1 MATLTIRNLPDHV
14 RDRLRIRAAHNGRS
28 MEAEARMILEES
40 LVEPGSVDL
49 SWVEAIIELGNEF
62 GGIELDIPPR
72 EGEPAWTFD
81 EP

>member
-72 EGEPAWTFD
+72 EVEPAWTFD